1 MPEAGRVI
9 FEESD
14 ITRLPAYRRAPLG
27 IGRTFQIPRPFSS
40 ASVRENVAVGA
51 MFGTLAGKV
60 SGVGKTTLLRTI
72 LGSVEPWGG
81 RISYE
86 EKDVT
91 RLPTHTK
98 VGLGIVLVPEGRHLF
113 SGMTVHENLMM
124 GAYPKE
130 ATKHTGET
138 LELVYSLFPI
148 LKERTR
154 QKAGSLSGGQQQMVT
169 MVSCHDALKLLAR
182 V

>member
-1 MPEAGRVI
+1 MESEGPSRSPDPSVQPACARMWRWEPCLGRSPAKSAGSAKPLYS
-9 FEESD
+9 EPSWA
-14 ITRLPAYRRAPLG
+14 RL
-27 IGRTFQIPRPFSS
+27 
-40 ASVRENVAVGA
+40 
-51 MFGTLAGKV
+51 
-60 SGVGKTTLLRTI
+60 
-72 LGSVEPWGG
+72 EPWGG

-124 GAYPKE
+124 GAYPKG

-169 MVSCHDALKLLAR
+169 MVSCHDALKLLTR